1 MKKWFMI
8 GIPVVIIC
16 AIAWFV
22 YAEINGNP
30 YVKYQMDKELPTHL
44 EKAGESKAATSM
56 YLFANPKFLINNDY
70 YGDIYTLEFKDE
82 PHMHYYYG
90 LSKKDKKITQF
101 CEKDFYKDSAIDTI
115 TKETKHAE
123 KSCVSMYANR
133 D

>member
-1 MKKWFMI
+1 MKKWLMI

-56 YLFANPKFLINNDY
+56 YSFSNPKFLINNDY

-101 CEKDFYKDSAIDTI
+101 CEQDFYKAGTVTEP
-115 TKETKHAE
+115 TKKTTHAE